1 MNFAKLEKKLFAA
14 ARNVPVND
22 AVPYAFEKRIL
33 AQIKSRNVQD
43 QWSWWG
49 RALWRAAA
57 PCVGVMM
64 VFGAW
69 SYFDSNS
76 GSLDL
81 SQEFENTVMA
91 VVQPAESTW

>member
-1 MNFAKLEKKLFAA
+1 MNLAKLEKKLIAA
-14 ARNVPVND
+14 ARNTPVNE

-43 QWSWWG
+43 QWSWWA

-57 PCVGVMM
+57 PCVGIMM
-64 VFGAW
+64 LLGAW
-69 SYFDSNS
+69 SWFDRSS
-76 GSLDL
+76 GTPDL

-91 VVQPAESTW
+91 VVQPADSTW